1 VIKKE
6 ASVAMMIKMK
16 KAQEAQ
22 DKRKSMNMEKIDGA
36 FLDAN
41 RPKDPYEFINRRTQK
56 IEINP
61 GVAYKSTSA
70 NEVFEPRIHTKRA
83 KKLTSVNHYIE
94 KPKHPDE
101 IDSED
106 FDDDDWAMSKCEPW

>member
-1 VIKKE
+1 
-6 ASVAMMIKMK
+6 M
-16 KAQEAQ
+16 
-22 DKRKSMNMEKIDGA
+22 DKRKSMNMQKIDGA
-36 FLDAN
+36 FLESQ
-41 RPKDPYEFINRRTQK
+41 RPKDPYDFINRRTQK

-61 GVAYKSTSA
+61 GIAYKSTSA

-83 KKLTSVNHYIE
+83 KQLTSVNHFIE

-101 IDSED
+101 VDSED